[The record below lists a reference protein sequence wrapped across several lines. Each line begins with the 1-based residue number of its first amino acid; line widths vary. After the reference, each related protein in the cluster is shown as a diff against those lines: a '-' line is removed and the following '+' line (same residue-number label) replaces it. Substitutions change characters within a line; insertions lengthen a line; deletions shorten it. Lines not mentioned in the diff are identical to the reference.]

1 MRVCVPRPGYTLRTC
16 VNSSWCRGVVVC
28 LVIVLDRSRDH
39 AIMIMIGRC
48 ILDNSPPRRCSGRLH
63 GVVVFHRRHVVY
75 PRARV
80 VVVVVVVTRHVVRHC
95 DAPRESATGDD
106 DDVGDHVFE
115 DRASSRLA
123 PDGDTASGSIVAED
137 DDGARIE
144 CERRSTDGCKSNQ
157 RSHG

>member
-1 MRVCVPRPGYTLRTC
+1 VCTPTGVHIYVRASTR
-16 VNSSWCRGVVVC
+16 RGVVVC